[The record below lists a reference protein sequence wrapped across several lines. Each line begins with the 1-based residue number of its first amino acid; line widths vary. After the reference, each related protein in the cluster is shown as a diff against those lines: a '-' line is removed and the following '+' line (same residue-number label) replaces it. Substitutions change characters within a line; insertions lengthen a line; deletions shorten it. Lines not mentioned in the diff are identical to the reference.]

1 MEIGEGLSIKS
12 QIDNKI
18 SQGQDVILFVRPED
32 IGIRVDNQPLNY

>member
-18 SQGQDVILFVRPED
+18 SQGQDVILFVRP
-32 IGIRVDNQPLNY
+32 GGYWNKSRQSTL